1 MPERLPTVVLPVFNS
16 VTGLDA
22 SLASLE
28 RTLPPGTEV
37 LIADDASSDPH
48 VEPLARGWCYR
59 SQLAATYVR
68 RDARLGFA
76 RNLDAAI
83 GESGDADVVVLQSG
97 AVATAGWLQQ
107 LARRAGQPGRLATL
121 VTWSNRSGLCSFPR
135 FDDDN
140 PPPDFP
146 EPIAEAATAM
156 ADDAGPE
163 LPSVAGPCLF
173 LRRAALRELGGLD
186 PVSFPGLGVLDDFAR
201 RAAAMGWSN
210 RLCPSA
216 FVVNLLGSADG
227 QAPADDPGR
236 LQSRWPDY
244 QEQLARF
251 ILADP
256 LRELRH
262 RLQAR
267 IELLAASGPQRDLF
281 H

>member
-1 MPERLPTVVLPVFNS
+1 MPSRGQWVFDPDSGGIRIPDAVKRRTEQRLRRYAEQHFAGRYTRIDIRFR
-16 VTGLDA
+16 GQFCYIDA
-22 SLASLE
+22 YTEPRLS
-28 RTLPPGTEV
+28 PG
-37 LIADDASSDPH
+37 
-48 VEPLARGWCYR
+48 W
-59 SQLAATYVR
+59 
-68 RDARLGFA
+68 
-76 RNLDAAI
+76 
-83 GESGDADVVVLQSG
+83 
-97 AVATAGWLQQ
+97 
-107 LARRAGQPGRLATL
+107 
-121 VTWSNRSGLCSFPR
+121 
-135 FDDDN
+135 

-156 ADDAGPE
+156 AGDASPE

-210 RLCPSA
+210 LLCTSA
-216 FVVNLLGSADG
+216 FVVNLPASADG
-227 QAPADDPGR
+227 QAPVDEPGR

-267 IELLAASGPQRDLF
+267 MDLLAASGPQRDLF
-281 H
+281 N